1 MKTSEQIDQIGL
13 CLSMVIGEVTDARK
27 EQQGYGYTYADLHQV
42 LQIIRPLLAKH
53 QLGMVQFPA
62 TVCEDGGEKGEVI
75 TRLMHKDQWM
85 ESALRMPISS
95 NGKTSGEQDVGKTI
109 SYARRYALTSIFAIS
124 QVDSDGESLTQP
136 QTKQK
141 KEKNDAVK
149 PPPDFAQN
157 KPKPK
162 PTKKDQ
168 VIASVESLAFEK
180 KVKLDKALA
189 DREVSDLSELSDEAL
204 ADMHLNLTK
213 YEGKKNGVS

>member
-13 CLSMVIGEVTDARK
+13 CLSKVIGEITDARK

-53 QLGMVQFPA
+53 EVGMVQLPQ
-62 TVCEDGGEKGEVI
+62 TVCEDGVEKVEVI
-75 TRLMHKDQWM
+75 TRLMHKDQFI
-85 ESALRMPISS
+85 ESTLKMPISS

-124 QVDSDGESLTQP
+124 QVDSDGQSLTQP

-168 VIASVESLAFEK
+168 VIADVQSLAFEK

-189 DREVSDLSELSDEAL
+189 DRNVSDLSELTDDAL